1 MLLLKGR
8 QFAMRATAA
17 ASCAKG
23 RVIVI
28 TGPTGVGKSSAAIAL
43 AKRLGGEIISADS
56 VQVYKGLDV
65 GSAKTPI
72 SERQN
77 VPHHLIDIVLPSEEY
92 SAGDYYMDARAAA
105 DSVLARG
112 HVPIVVGGTG
122 LYLRW
127 FLNGKPD
134 TPKPTAEQA
143 AAVDAEIAALQSACG
158 GWDEGVKYLSEAG
171 DPETAQRLARN
182 DWYRLRRSLEI
193 LKISGRPQS
202 SFPLPWVTAKE
213 STAEVKTDSREP
225 PLKSRQTPDAES
237 SKLLD
242 YDFQCYFMN
251 IKRVDLYRRIDQ
263 RCEEMLTDPE
273 GLLREASWLLDLGIL
288 PNSSSPSRAI
298 GYRQTME
305 YLTQCRM
312 SGGVST
318 VTQFLEF
325 LQEFQRASRNYA
337 KRQLTWFRGED
348 MFRLVD
354 ASKVGS
360 VDASKDEIVDFMEQ
374 QYLSPSSTSRNPTAV
389 SPLSESE
396 QRLADKKELKALKTY
411 ITENRIFTNPATCAD
426 ILRWIERTQGGY
438 KVVT

>member
-1 MLLLKGR
+1 MLLLKG
-8 QFAMRATAA
+8 QLVMRATA

-28 TGPTGVGKSSAAIAL
+28 TGPTGVGKSSAAISL
-43 AKRLGGEIISADS
+43 AKRLGGEIVSADS
-56 VQVYKGLDV
+56 VQVYKSLDV

-77 VPHHLIDIVLPSEEY
+77 VPHHLIDIVSPTEEY
-92 SAGDYYMDARAAA
+92 SAGDYYVDARAAT
-105 DSVLARG
+105 DDVVARG
-112 HVPIVVGGTG
+112 RVPIVVGGTG

-134 TPKPTAEQA
+134 TPKATAEQA
-143 AAVDAEIAALQSACG
+143 AAVEAEVAALQSGGG
-158 GWDEGVKYLSEAG
+158 GWDEGVKYLAEAG
-171 DPETAQRLARN
+171 DPETAHKLARN

-213 STAEVKTDSREP
+213 SSADVETDSGEP
-225 PLKSRQTPDAES
+225 PLKPRQIPGTDGSE
-237 SKLLD
+237 LD
-242 YDFQCYFMN
+242 YDFQCYFMYL
-251 IKRVDLYRRIDQ
+251 KRVDLYRRIDQ

-318 VTQFLEF
+318 VEQFLEF
-325 LQEFQRASRNYA
+325 LQEFQKASRNYA

-348 MFRLVD
+348 RFRLVD
-354 ASKVGS
+354 AS
-360 VDASKDEIVDFMEQ
+360 ASKDEIVEFMEQ
-374 QYLSPSSTSRNPTAV
+374 QYVNPSSSTTV
-389 SPLSESE
+389 SPPSETE
-396 QRLADKKELKALKTY
+396 TGLEKKLELKALKSY
-411 ITENRIFTNPATCAD
+411 VAENRIFTNPSTCAD
-426 ILRWIERTQGGY
+426 ILRWIERTQGTA
-438 KVVT
+438 KVVI